1 MKKYLKLIPLIL
13 YPYAY
18 LILLISMSIF
28 QNTFRNA
35 TATENFSVALI
46 GVFTVYHIYVLFI
59 AVYNSAAMAKKRYSA
74 YEAAKMN
81 LAVKCWQIPAYIFH
95 YLLGLAGLFMSIWGI
110 GIILFVLVIDLLT
123 IALTGIHSIGC
134 TIRMKKDG
142 ILSPRTA
149 FFTGVGSFIY
159 CADIVIAIVYVSLC
173 RRHDASLTNQTQK

>member
-13 YPYAY
+13 YLYAY

-81 LAVKCWQIPAYIFH
+81 LAVKCWQIPAYTLTA
-95 YLLGLAGLFMSIWGI
+95 YTPQAGKS
-110 GIILFVLVIDLLT
+110 
-123 IALTGIHSIGC
+123 
-134 TIRMKKDG
+134 
-142 ILSPRTA
+142 LSA
-149 FFTGVGSFIY
+149 FS
-159 CADIVIAIVYVSLC
+159 S
-173 RRHDASLTNQTQK
+173 

>member
-18 LILLISMSIF
+18 LILLFSMFIF
-28 QNTFRNA
+28 QKTFGNA
-35 TATENFSVALI
+35 AASENLFVVLI
-46 GVFTVYHIYVLFI
+46 GVFAIYHIYVLFI
-59 AVYNSAAMAKKRYSA
+59 AIYNSVAMAKKRYSA
-74 YEAAKMN
+74 HEAAKMN

-95 YLLGLAGLFMSIWGI
+95 YLLGLLGLFMSIWGI
-110 GIILFVLVIDLLT
+110 GVILFVLVIDLLT
-123 IALTGIHSIGC
+123 IILTGIHSIGC

-142 ILSPRTA
+142 ILSPRLA

-173 RRHDASLTNQTQK
+173 KRQKYDL